1 MKIWVGLTDRD
12 WFEFLRARAPAE
24 VNFWQPSAGRR
35 AVALE
40 PGSPFLFKLHAPH
53 NVIVGGG
60 FYVRYSA
67 LPARMAWEAFG
78 ADNGVA
84 DYGALRSRVE
94 RYRKGPVV
102 GDPVIGCN
110 VLNGPF
116 FWEERDWVP
125 VPGSWSPYIQQGKS
139 YLDSEAEGQAIW
151 SAVLRHLQPAIA
163 DQVQEGPRYGADYLT
178 RARLGQGAFR
188 VLVTDAYQRR
198 CAISGEKTLPVL
210 EAAHIQPFAE
220 RGPHLVANG
229 LLLRSDL
236 HTLFDRGYI
245 TVTEELRVEVSPRIK
260 EEFSNGRAY
269 YQHHGQRL
277 AVMPRSASE
286 HPSAGFL
293 RWHNEKRFLS

>member
-1 MKIWVGLTDRD
+1 M
-12 WFEFLRARAPAE
+12 
-24 VNFWQPSAGRR
+24 
-35 AVALE
+35 
-40 PGSPFLFKLHAPH
+40 
-53 NVIVGGG
+53 
-60 FYVRYSA
+60 
-67 LPARMAWEAFG
+67 
-78 ADNGVA
+78 
-84 DYGALRSRVE
+84 
-94 RYRKGPVV
+94 V

-116 FWEERDWVP
+116 FWKERDWVP

-151 SAVLRHLQPAIA
+151 SAVLRRLQPAIA

-286 HPSAGFL
+286 HPSAAFL